1 MISLFDLSVGA
12 SAKVASRDGS
22 PVRGTQSERK
32 EYARSITVTGY
43 TRRSSSDRSGGTP
56 MKMLIAQEMAKEDD
70 TNQKTTNVVARLMG
84 LEDNTDLPNK
94 LIVSSNRRSFPD
106 GHLSATLARV
116 NNQMS
121 FEKHA
126 SFTED
131 VEYKD
136 VYEVGYQPPRG
147 ECLSN
152 ESQRRRKPNEDHDKR
167 RMDLVRQKFVEAKRL
182 ASHDNLLQSKEFH
195 DALEVLNSNKDL
207 FVKFLEEPNSL
218 FAKQSEELHSAP
230 TSPQRKRITVLKPSK
245 SVDTKG
251 EKAIKRQKNHAV
263 DGNRVERSNI
273 HKPDAAH
280 RKEER
285 LQKHTRI
292 VVLKPTS
299 AIASMEQ
306 FEQNYHADLDDS
318 EAPAIS
324 RRLSDEIDWSMHGMC
339 RHHNDSLQACIQS
352 DTIRTDRPYDHY
364 AEREGTSLSDSDIG
378 TPTSHHSWDYIYR
391 FSNPYFGSSLSH
403 ASCSPESHVTKET
416 KRYTSD
422 RWAIVP
428 SSETI
433 KEKVSVR
440 RSLSTL
446 GEMLAMADMK
456 KEEVAEQASQ
466 DATSRLCSNE
476 PTVGVSSNCAADD
489 GEGENSLRKISR
501 SRSVPVSSSAFD
513 SIRLD
518 GGCSDA
524 QHKESTLPKE
534 VKPKNGKSSLKGK
547 ISSFFS
553 KRKKADKEKVKPSP
567 MENLNSKVSSA
578 SAVAMDVP
586 GHACTSLHDDVALD
600 YSEEKF
606 KNGPLVAPV
615 DELEAPSTSNSKYP
629 VSLEK
634 ALSFEIRNSHFDQ
647 PSPTSVLDAQ
657 FEDINEKS
665 PISSE
670 SAITAKQEP
679 LSRSLPIGSIAR
691 TLSWDDAS
699 QEAPLYC
706 TRDDSH
712 EQEQYEFVEKILMS
726 VGFCNEKAQDIFFR
740 WHSLDCPLDPA
751 VLDQLLERKV
761 EDAKCRERRS
771 NQRLLIDSVN
781 AALLDIGQS
790 KLWGAYPCAARYSN
804 TLRVATC
811 DALVTDEAW
820 RLVKSWLF
828 DDENDIAGLG
838 DNAGLAADWVVGK
851 DIHGKGWSDMLRLEV
866 DEISKEICGDVLGEL
881 VGEAFSDLADAGCH

>member
-1 MISLFDLSVGA
+1 MINLFDLSVGA

-32 EYARSITVTGY
+32 EYAGSKTHDPCRQGTGC

-56 MKMLIAQEMAKEDD
+56 MKMLIAQEMAKEGD
-70 TNQKTTNVVARLMG
+70 TNQKSTNVVARLMG
-84 LEDNTDLPNK
+84 LDDNVDLPK
-94 LIVSSNRRSFPD
+94 PLPSNRMTLPD

-116 NNQMS
+116 NNQMPS
-121 FEKHA
+121 
-126 SFTED
+126 SIED

-152 ESQRRRKPNEDHDKR
+152 ESQRRRPNEDHDKR

-207 FVKFLEEPNSL
+207 FLKFLEEPNSL
-218 FAKQSEELHSAP
+218 FAKQSGELHSAP

-245 SVDTKG
+245 SVDARG
-251 EKAIKRQKNHAV
+251 DKAIKRQKKHAV
-263 DGNRVERSNI
+263 DGSRVERNNN
-273 HKPDAAH
+273 HKSDAAH
-280 RKEER
+280 VKVER
-285 LQKHTRI
+285 LPKHTRI

-299 AIASMEQ
+299 TFSSMEQ

-324 RRLSDEIDWSMHGMC
+324 WRLSDEMDWSVHGMC
-339 RHHNDSLQACIQS
+339 QHHNESLQGCIQS
-352 DTIRTDRPYDHY
+352 NTIRADRPYHQY
-364 AEREGTSLSDSDIG
+364 AEEEGASLSDSDIG
-378 TPTSHHSWDYIYR
+378 TPTSRHSWDYIYR

-403 ASCSPESHVTKET
+403 ASCSPESHVTRET
-416 KRYTSD
+416 KKYTSD

-428 SSETI
+428 SSEITQ
-433 KEKVSVR
+433 EKVPVR

-446 GEMLAMADMK
+446 GEMLAMPDMK
-456 KEEVAEQASQ
+456 KEEVADRTSP
-466 DATSRLCSNE
+466 DATSQLCSNQ
-476 PTVGVSSNCAADD
+476 PTVGVSSNCVVDD
-489 GEGENSLRKISR
+489 GEGESSLRKISR

-513 SIRLD
+513 SLRVD
-518 GGCSDA
+518 SGCSDA
-524 QHKESTLPKE
+524 QNKESTVTKE
-534 VKPKNGKSSLKGK
+534 AKPKNGKSSLKGK

-553 KRKKADKEKVKPSP
+553 KH
-567 MENLNSKVSSA
+567 
-578 SAVAMDVP
+578 
-586 GHACTSLHDDVALD
+586 GVALG
-600 YSEEKF
+600 YSDERF
-606 KNGPLVAPV
+606 VNGPTVVPV
-615 DELEAPSTSNSKYP
+615 DELEAPSISKSP

-634 ALSFEIRNSHFDQ
+634 ALSFEIRNCHFDQ
-647 PSPTSVLDAQ
+647 PSPTSILDAQ
-657 FEDINEKS
+657 FEDVNEKS

-670 SAITAKQEP
+670 STITVKQEP

-699 QEAPLYC
+699 QEASLCY
-706 TRDDSH
+706 TKGDSH
-712 EQEQYEFVEKILMS
+712 EQEQYEFVEKILTS
-726 VGFCNEKAQDIFFR
+726 TGFCNEKAQDIFVR
-740 WHSLDCPLDPA
+740 WHSLDCPLDP
-751 VLDQLLERKV
+751 VVFDQLLERKV

-790 KLWGAYPCAARYSN
+790 KLWDAYPCTAQYSN
-804 TLRVATC
+804 APRVATC
-811 DALVTDEAW
+811 DVLVTDEAW
-820 RLVKSWLF
+820 RLVKSWLL

-851 DIHGKGWSDMLRLEV
+851 EIHGKGWSEMLRSEV
-866 DEISKEICGDVLGEL
+866 DEISKEICGDVLSEL
-881 VGEAFSDLADAGCH
+881 VGEAFSELADAGCH

>member
-1 MISLFDLSVGA
+1 MINLFDLSVGA

-22 PVRGTQSERK
+22 LVRGTQSERK
-32 EYARSITVTGY
+32 EYAGSKTGTGC
-43 TRRSSSDRSGGTP
+43 TRRSSLDRSGGTP
-56 MKMLIAQEMAKEDD
+56 MKMLIAQEMAKEGD
-70 TNQKTTNVVARLMG
+70 TNQKSTNVVARLMG
-84 LEDNTDLPNK
+84 LDDNVDLPK
-94 LIVSSNRRSFPD
+94 PLPSNRMTFPD

-116 NNQMS
+116 NNQMPS
-121 FEKHA
+121 
-126 SFTED
+126 SIED

-152 ESQRRRKPNEDHDKR
+152 ESQRRRPNEDHDKR
-167 RMDLVRQKFVEAKRL
+167 RMDLVRQKFVEAKQL

-207 FVKFLEEPNSL
+207 FLKFLEEPNSL
-218 FAKQSEELHSAP
+218 FAKQSGELHSAP

-245 SVDTKG
+245 SVDTRG
-251 EKAIKRQKNHAV
+251 DKAIKRQKNHAV
-263 DGNRVERSNI
+263 DGSRVERNNN
-273 HKPDAAH
+273 HKSDAAH
-280 RKEER
+280 VKVDR
-285 LQKHTRI
+285 LPKHTRI

-299 AIASMEQ
+299 AFSSMEQ

-324 RRLSDEIDWSMHGMC
+324 RRLSDEMDWSVHGMC
-339 RHHNDSLQACIQS
+339 RHHNESLQGCIQS
-352 DTIRTDRPYDHY
+352 NTIRADRPYY
-364 AEREGTSLSDSDIG
+364 QYVEEEGTSLSDSDIG
-378 TPTSHHSWDYIYR
+378 TPMSRHSWDYIYR

-403 ASCSPESHVTKET
+403 ASCSPESHVTRET
-416 KRYTSD
+416 KKYTSD

-428 SSETI
+428 SSEITQ
-433 KEKVSVR
+433 EKVPVR

-446 GEMLAMADMK
+446 GEMLAMPDMK
-456 KEEVAEQASQ
+456 KEEVADRASP
-466 DATSRLCSNE
+466 DATSQLCSSQ
-476 PTVGVSSNCAADD
+476 PTVGVSSNCAVDD
-489 GEGENSLRKISR
+489 SEGESSLRKISR

-513 SIRLD
+513 SLRLD
-518 GGCSDA
+518 SGCSDA
-524 QHKESTLPKE
+524 QNKESTVTKE

-553 KRKKADKEKVKPSP
+553 KH
-567 MENLNSKVSSA
+567 
-578 SAVAMDVP
+578 
-586 GHACTSLHDDVALD
+586 GVALG
-600 YSEEKF
+600 YFEERF
-606 KNGPLVAPV
+606 VNGPTVVPV
-615 DELEAPSTSNSKYP
+615 DELEAPSISKSP

-634 ALSFEIRNSHFDQ
+634 ALSFEIRNCHFDQ

-657 FEDINEKS
+657 FEDVNEKS

-670 SAITAKQEP
+670 STITVKQEP

-699 QEAPLYC
+699 QEASLCY
-706 TRDDSH
+706 TKGDSH
-712 EQEQYEFVEKILMS
+712 EQEQYEFVEKILTS
-726 VGFCNEKAQDIFFR
+726 VGFCNEKAQDIFVR
-740 WHSLDCPLDPA
+740 WHSLDCPLDP
-751 VLDQLLERKV
+751 VVFDQLLERKV

-790 KLWGAYPCAARYSN
+790 KLWGAYPCTAQYSN
-804 TLRVATC
+804 APRVATC
-811 DALVTDEAW
+811 DVLVTDEAW
-820 RLVKSWLF
+820 RLVKSWLL

-851 DIHGKGWSDMLRLEV
+851 EIHGKGWSEMLRSEV
-866 DEISKEICGDVLGEL
+866 DEISKEICGDVLSEL
-881 VGEAFSDLADAGCH
+881 VGEAFSELADAGCH

>member
-1 MISLFDLSVGA
+1 MINLFDLSVGA

-32 EYARSITVTGY
+32 EYAGSNTVTGY

-56 MKMLIAQEMAKEDD
+56 MKMLIAQEMAKEGD

-84 LEDNTDLPNK
+84 LDDNVDLPRP
-94 LIVSSNRRSFPD
+94 LVPSNRRSFPD

-121 FEKHA
+121 FERHA
-126 SFTED
+126 SSIED

-147 ECLSN
+147 GCLSN
-152 ESQRRRKPNEDHDKR
+152 ESPRRRRPNEDHDKR

-207 FVKFLEEPNSL
+207 FLKFLEEPNSL
-218 FAKQSEELHSAP
+218 FAKQSGELHSAP

-245 SVDTKG
+245 SVDIKG
-251 EKAIKRQKNHAV
+251 DKAIKRQKNHAV
-263 DGNRVERSNI
+263 DGIRVGRSNT
-273 HKPDAAH
+273 HKSDAAH
-280 RKEER
+280 VKEER
-285 LQKHTRI
+285 LPKHTRI

-324 RRLSDEIDWSMHGMC
+324 RHLSDEIDWSVHGVC
-339 RHHNDSLQACIQS
+339 RHHNESLQGRVWS
-352 DTIRTDRPYDHY
+352 NTISADRPYDQY
-364 AEREGTSLSDSDIG
+364 AEEEGTSLSDSDIG
-378 TPTSHHSWDYIYR
+378 TPTSRHSWDYIYR

-403 ASCSPESHVTKET
+403 ASCSPESHVTREAK
-416 KRYTSD
+416 KYTSD

-428 SSETI
+428 SSEI
-433 KEKVSVR
+433 NREKVPVR

-446 GEMLAMADMK
+446 GEMLAMPDMK
-456 KEEVAEQASQ
+456 KGEAADQASP
-466 DATSRLCSNE
+466 DATNHLCSNE
-476 PTVGVSSNCAADD
+476 PTVSISSNCAVDN
-489 GEGENSLRKISR
+489 GEGESPLRKISR
-501 SRSVPVSSSAFD
+501 SRSVPVSLSAFD
-513 SIRLD
+513 SLRLD

-524 QHKESTLPKE
+524 QHKESTVPKE

-553 KRKKADKEKVKPSP
+553 KRKKTEKEKINPSP
-567 MENLNSKVSSA
+567 LGTPNSRVSSA
-578 SAVAMDVP
+578 STVGIGKSPEHV
-586 GHACTSLHDDVALD
+586 CTSLQNDVASD
-600 YSEEKF
+600 YLEEQF
-606 KNGPLVAPV
+606 ENGPIVAPV
-615 DELEAPSTSNSKYP
+615 DEPEATSTSKSLD
-629 VSLEK
+629 SLEK

-699 QEAPLYC
+699 QEASLCC
-706 TRDDSH
+706 TKGDIH
-712 EQEQYEFVEKILMS
+712 EQEQYEFVEKILTS
-726 VGFCNEKAQDIFFR
+726 VGFCNEKAQDIFVL
-740 WHSLDCPLDPA
+740 WHSLDCPLDPI
-751 VLDQLLERKV
+751 VFDQLLERKV

-790 KLWGAYPCAARYSN
+790 KLWGAYPCTARCSN
-804 TLRVATC
+804 APRVATC
-811 DALVTDEAW
+811 DVLVTDEAW
-820 RLVKSWLF
+820 RLVKSWLS
-828 DDENDIAGLG
+828 DDENEITSLG

-851 DIHGKGWSDMLRLEV
+851 EIHGKGWSEMLRLEV
-866 DEISKEICGDVLGEL
+866 DEISKEICEDVLGEL
-881 VGEAFSDLADAGCH
+881 VGEAFSELADAGCH

>member
-1 MISLFDLSVGA
+1 MINLFDLSVGA

-32 EYARSITVTGY
+32 EYAGSKTGTGC

-56 MKMLIAQEMAKEDD
+56 MKMLIAQEMAKEGD
-70 TNQKTTNVVARLMG
+70 TNQKSTNVVARLMG
-84 LEDNTDLPNK
+84 LDDNVDLPK
-94 LIVSSNRRSFPD
+94 PLPSNRMTLPD

-116 NNQMS
+116 NNQMPS
-121 FEKHA
+121 
-126 SFTED
+126 SIED

-152 ESQRRRKPNEDHDKR
+152 ESQRRRPNEDHDKR

-207 FVKFLEEPNSL
+207 FLKFLEEPNSL
-218 FAKQSEELHSAP
+218 FAKQSGELHSAP

-245 SVDTKG
+245 SVDARG
-251 EKAIKRQKNHAV
+251 DKAIKRQKKHAV
-263 DGNRVERSNI
+263 DGSRVERNNN
-273 HKPDAAH
+273 HKSDAAH
-280 RKEER
+280 VKVER
-285 LQKHTRI
+285 LPKHTRI

-299 AIASMEQ
+299 TFSSMEQ

-324 RRLSDEIDWSMHGMC
+324 WRLSDEMDWSVHGMC
-339 RHHNDSLQACIQS
+339 QHHNESLQGCIQS
-352 DTIRTDRPYDHY
+352 NTIRADRPYHQY
-364 AEREGTSLSDSDIG
+364 AEEEGASLSDSDIG
-378 TPTSHHSWDYIYR
+378 TPTSRHSWDYIYR

-403 ASCSPESHVTKET
+403 ASCSPESHVTRET
-416 KRYTSD
+416 KKYTSD

-428 SSETI
+428 SSEITQ
-433 KEKVSVR
+433 EKVPVR

-446 GEMLAMADMK
+446 GEMLAMPDMK
-456 KEEVAEQASQ
+456 KEEVADRTSP
-466 DATSRLCSNE
+466 DATSQLCSNQ
-476 PTVGVSSNCAADD
+476 PTVGVSSNCVVDD
-489 GEGENSLRKISR
+489 GEGESSLRKISR

-513 SIRLD
+513 SLRVD
-518 GGCSDA
+518 SGCSDA
-524 QHKESTLPKE
+524 QNKESTVTKE
-534 VKPKNGKSSLKGK
+534 AKPKNGKSSLKGK

-553 KRKKADKEKVKPSP
+553 KH
-567 MENLNSKVSSA
+567 
-578 SAVAMDVP
+578 
-586 GHACTSLHDDVALD
+586 GVALG
-600 YSEEKF
+600 YSDERF
-606 KNGPLVAPV
+606 VNGPTVVPV
-615 DELEAPSTSNSKYP
+615 DELEAPSISKSP

-634 ALSFEIRNSHFDQ
+634 ALSFEIRNCHFDQ
-647 PSPTSVLDAQ
+647 PSPTSILDAQ
-657 FEDINEKS
+657 FEDVNEKS

-670 SAITAKQEP
+670 STITVKQEP

-699 QEAPLYC
+699 QEASLCY
-706 TRDDSH
+706 TKGDSH
-712 EQEQYEFVEKILMS
+712 EQEQYEFVEKILTS
-726 VGFCNEKAQDIFFR
+726 TGFCNEKAQDIFVR
-740 WHSLDCPLDPA
+740 WHSLDCPLDP
-751 VLDQLLERKV
+751 VVFDQLLERKV

-790 KLWGAYPCAARYSN
+790 KLWDAYPCTAQYSN
-804 TLRVATC
+804 APRVATC
-811 DALVTDEAW
+811 DVLVTDEAW
-820 RLVKSWLF
+820 RLVKSWLL

-851 DIHGKGWSDMLRLEV
+851 EIHGKGWSEMLRSEV
-866 DEISKEICGDVLGEL
+866 DEISKEICGDVLSEL
-881 VGEAFSDLADAGCH
+881 VGEAFSELADAGCH

>member
-1 MISLFDLSVGA
+1 MINLFDLSVGA

-32 EYARSITVTGY
+32 EYVGSKTGTGY

-56 MKMLIAQEMAKEDD
+56 MKMLIAQEMAKEGD

-84 LEDNTDLPNK
+84 LDDNADLPK
-94 LIVSSNRRSFPD
+94 PLPSNRRTFPD

-121 FEKHA
+121 FEKRE
-126 SFTED
+126 SSIED

-152 ESQRRRKPNEDHDKR
+152 ESQRRWPNEDHDKR

-207 FVKFLEEPNSL
+207 FLKFLEEPNSL
-218 FAKQSEELHSAP
+218 FAKQSGEHHSAP

-245 SVDTKG
+245 SVDARG
-251 EKAIKRQKNHAV
+251 DKAIKRQKNHAV
-263 DGNRVERSNI
+263 DGSRVERNNN
-273 HKPDAAH
+273 HKSDAAH
-280 RKEER
+280 VKVER
-285 LQKHTRI
+285 LPKHTRI

-299 AIASMEQ
+299 AISSMEQ

-324 RRLSDEIDWSMHGMC
+324 RRLSDEMDWSVHGMC
-339 RHHNDSLQACIQS
+339 RHHNESLQGCRQS
-352 DTIRTDRPYDHY
+352 NTISADRPYHQY
-364 AEREGTSLSDSDIG
+364 AEEEGASLSDSDIG
-378 TPTSHHSWDYIYR
+378 TPTSRHSWDYIYR

-403 ASCSPESHVTKET
+403 ASCSPESHVTRET
-416 KRYTSD
+416 KKYTSD

-428 SSETI
+428 SSEITQ
-433 KEKVSVR
+433 EKVPVR

-446 GEMLAMADMK
+446 GEMLAMPDMK
-456 KEEVAEQASQ
+456 KEEVADRASPA
-466 DATSRLCSNE
+466 ATSQLCSNQ
-476 PTVGVSSNCAADD
+476 PTVGVTSNCAVDD
-489 GEGENSLRKISR
+489 GEGESSLRKISR

-513 SIRLD
+513 SLRLD
-518 GGCSDA
+518 SGCSDA
-524 QHKESTLPKE
+524 QNKESTVMKE

-553 KRKKADKEKVKPSP
+553 KRKKTEKDKVNSSP
-567 MENLNSKVSSA
+567 LGTPTSQVSSA
-578 SAVAMDVP
+578 STVAFDKSDVP
-586 GHACTSLHDDVALD
+586 DGVALG
-600 YSEEKF
+600 YFEEWF
-606 KNGPLVAPV
+606 VNGPTVVPV
-615 DELEAPSTSNSKYP
+615 DELEAPSISKSR

-634 ALSFEIRNSHFDQ
+634 ALSFEIRNCHFDQ

-657 FEDINEKS
+657 FEDVNEKS

-670 SAITAKQEP
+670 SAITVKQEP

-699 QEAPLYC
+699 QEASFCC
-706 TRDDSH
+706 TKGDSH
-712 EQEQYEFVEKILMS
+712 EQEQYEFVEKILTS
-726 VGFCNEKAQDIFFR
+726 VGFCNEKGQDIFVR
-740 WHSLDCPLDPA
+740 WHSLDCPLDP
-751 VLDQLLERKV
+751 VVFDQLLERKV

-790 KLWGAYPCAARYSN
+790 KLWGAYPCTAQYSN
-804 TLRVATC
+804 APRVATC
-811 DALVTDEAW
+811 DVLVTDEAW
-820 RLVKSWLF
+820 KLVKSWLF

-851 DIHGKGWSDMLRLEV
+851 EIHGKGWSEMLRSEV
-866 DEISKEICGDVLGEL
+866 DEISKEICGDVLSEL
-881 VGEAFSDLADAGCH
+881 VGDAFSELADAGCH